1 MLHKK
6 GKHLTDQQIFKCSV
20 SVIRAMQIKIAI
32 YYHYMLAKIYKIKR
46 LQNQA
51 FMTMWKTF
59 CSHTPNGSVK

>member
-6 GKHLTDQQIFKCSV
+6 DKHLTDQQIFKCSV

-51 FMTMWKTF
+51 FMTMWNTF